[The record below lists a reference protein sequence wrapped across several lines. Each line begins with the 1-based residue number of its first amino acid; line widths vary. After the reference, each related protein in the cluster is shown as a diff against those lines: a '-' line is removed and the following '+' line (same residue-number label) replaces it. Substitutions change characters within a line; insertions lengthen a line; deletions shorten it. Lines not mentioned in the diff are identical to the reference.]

1 MHGVVSRLLAASEL
15 PSEALILKS
24 VQLLPLLPM
33 ETWIQQMCLE
43 SGAIHSFALVRQRVA
58 SKRGA
63 ESGDLQDATLSKAVQ
78 SAIRGVFSGNLELC
92 SWALSDAFVGDTFVC
107 IEVLEELQSLEQ
119 QRRGTFRRL
128 DADFDVI
135 SKAKRTSEVL
145 VRIALAA
152 VHNNAQLRLQLAVNY
167 SENNV
172 VVVMVTCLQA
182 GSGLSAIGLG
192 QHRNQ
197 RSRESFHSTTH
208 SSIHTVWVGP
218 SLYFSKL

>member
-1 MHGVVSRLLAASEL
+1 MVLPRLGPWLAVD
-15 PSEALILKS
+15 ALHIHAI
-24 VQLLPLLPM
+24 LLPL
-33 ETWIQQMCLE
+33 
-43 SGAIHSFALVRQRVA
+43 
-58 SKRGA
+58 
-63 ESGDLQDATLSKAVQ
+63 AV
-78 SAIRGVFSGNLELC
+78 
-92 SWALSDAFVGDTFVC
+92 WA
-107 IEVLEELQSLEQ
+107 
-119 QRRGTFRRL
+119 
-128 DADFDVI
+128 
-135 SKAKRTSEVL
+135 
-145 VRIALAA
+145 
-152 VHNNAQLRLQLAVNY
+152 RLQLAVNY